1 MPDASKRSES
11 EFLRDYDPGAFD
23 RPSVSVD
30 VVVLSVVDRVL
41 RIALYERT
49 EHPHL
54 GRFALPG
61 GFVHID
67 ESLSAAAERLLA
79 QKVGLHDVYFDQL
92 RTFGRPDRDPRMR
105 IITVAHFALV
115 EPEALSAATAVPHA
129 LLGQLSVGSRGR
141 LSIRDDSGRNL
152 PMAFDHDEI
161 VAAAIVRLAELLESS
176 TIAYALLPKAF
187 TLRELQQVHEA
198 IRGEDLNKDSFR
210 RRLLQSGDLVAT
222 GKRQQSVGHRP
233 AELFRARRKRAGRG
247 GS

>member
-1 MPDASKRSES
+1 MPRASKESES
-11 EFLRDYDPGAFD
+11 EFLRSYDPGEFE

-30 VVVLSVVDRVL
+30 VAVLGVMDGSLRV
-41 RIALYERT
+41 ALYQRT

-54 GRFALPG
+54 GRYALPG
-61 GFVHID
+61 GFVGID
-67 ESLSAAAERLLA
+67 ESLSDAAARLLQ
-79 QKVGLHDVYFDQL
+79 QKVGLSDVYFDQL

-129 LLGQLSVGSRGR
+129 ILAQLAMGPRGK
-141 LSIRDDSGRNL
+141 LTIRDDTGADL

-161 VAAAIVRLAELLESS
+161 VATAMARLAELLEGSA
-176 TIAYALLPKAF
+176 IAYSLLPRAF

-210 RRLLQSGDLVAT
+210 RRLLQSGELVAT

-233 AELFRARRKRAGRG
+233 AELFRARRKRKTRG
-247 GS
+247 GP